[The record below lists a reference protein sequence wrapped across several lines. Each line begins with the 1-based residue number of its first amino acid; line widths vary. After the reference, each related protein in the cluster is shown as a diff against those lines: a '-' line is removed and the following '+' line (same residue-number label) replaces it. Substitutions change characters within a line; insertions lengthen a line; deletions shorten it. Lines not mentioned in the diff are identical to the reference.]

1 MRPFIPTLLEHVLL
15 FLLVVGMINEPKRP
29 KPTHSYHS
37 LSTSRKRLMSS
48 GMGNDIVCRFSSDNI
63 DLFVAG
69 YSKTFLLEPL
79 SCEMHQDKSDD
90 RLDEDGKWI

>member
-1 MRPFIPTLLEHVLL
+1 
-15 FLLVVGMINEPKRP
+15 
-29 KPTHSYHS
+29 
-37 LSTSRKRLMSS
+37 MSS

-63 DLFVAG
+63 DLFVAE

-90 RLDEDGKWI
+90 RLDEDGK